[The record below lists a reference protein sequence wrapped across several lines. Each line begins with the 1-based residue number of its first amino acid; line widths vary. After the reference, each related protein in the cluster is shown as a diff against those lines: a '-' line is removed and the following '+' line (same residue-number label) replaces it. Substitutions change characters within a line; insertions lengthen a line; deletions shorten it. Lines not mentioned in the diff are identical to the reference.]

1 MTASK
6 PRTTART
13 WALASVAIAIAVMA
27 LKFWAW
33 ALTGSVALF
42 SDAVETIVNVLASSV
57 ALVAVEVAGRPA
69 DEDHPFGHHKAE
81 YLAAVLEGVLVVGAA
96 TLIAVAAVADI
107 AAIRSNEYAKVLT
120 AIPEGLA
127 INLTAAT
134 INAAWAYT
142 LLRAAQALRSPA
154 LAADA
159 RHVRADVITSMGVA
173 GGLVVATTTGIL
185 ILDPIMA
192 LVVAAIVVWQG
203 ARLLTA
209 SLGGLMDRV
218 VEGAEADAIRDTIQ
232 AHMAGAIEAHDV
244 RMREAGSAT
253 FVECHLVVPATMSV
267 GAAHRICD
275 RIEAA
280 VEEQHP
286 HATLTIHV
294 EPEGEA
300 LGEKEEGVLPPP
312 PTPPPAS

>member
-1 MTASK
+1 
-6 PRTTART
+6 
-13 WALASVAIAIAVMA
+13 MA

-218 VEGAEADAIRDTIQ
+218 VEGAEADAIRGVIRANMT
-232 AHMAGAIEAHDV
+232 GAIEAHDI
-244 RMREAGSAT
+244 RMREAGSAV
-253 FVECHLVVPATMSV
+253 FVECHLVVPAAMSV
-267 GAAHRICD
+267 GRAHRICD
-275 RIEAA
+275 RIEDA
-280 VEEQHP
+280 VEQSHP
-286 HATLTIHV
+286 HATVTIHV

-300 LGEKEEGVLPPP
+300 LGAEEEGVLPPP
-312 PTPPPAS
+312 RRSPADQM